1 MNNIET
7 NPTSQQ
13 IEEKISSLLENFHST
28 IDSVN
33 RLQETCA
40 NLLLENTKHYQL
52 EVLNR
57 LDAIEKKLEQFHHEP
72 TQWKQGQKMSD
83 RMFFFSI
90 CNKSTVTEELIIRFH
105 WGNAPIRR
113 KKVSLTREKKWNRCQ
128 QIYLRLSNN
137 WIFNEWNRTF
147 LSTPSDAFLSSFNQ
161 FDQIC
166 REISSFILDDYQS

>member
-72 TQWKQGQKMSD
+72 TQ
-83 RMFFFSI
+83 
-90 CNKSTVTEELIIRFH
+90 
-105 WGNAPIRR
+105 
-113 KKVSLTREKKWNRCQ
+113 
-128 QIYLRLSNN
+128 
-137 WIFNEWNRTF
+137 
-147 LSTPSDAFLSSFNQ
+147 
-161 FDQIC
+161 
-166 REISSFILDDYQS
+166 